1 MKTEGKEHVSYSL
14 AQRNCRHLRNYIN
27 SLRFLMISYTK
38 VKTSSVFDTRMK
50 QKVIIW
56 SSTWKAQDRAIAE
69 TIVFAAPNE
78 HKNREPRVL
87 FDGL

>member
-56 SSTWKAQDRAIAE
+56 SSTWRPRVWRFRE
-69 TIVFAAPNE
+69 TIVFAVPNE
-78 HKNREPRVL
+78 HKNRQPRVL
-87 FDGL
+87 YDGL